1 MTFIQR
7 ITALLILL
15 AGTLPA
21 TGQELR
27 LVTEENPPLNFKNP
41 ATGKLDG
48 AAHEIIMAVMQEV
61 GVSHSTEILP
71 THRGYRAAVEN
82 ANTCFYGLNRTPAR
96 EDLFEWVGPL
106 LDGGWAFFGYDDVP
120 LMQSLAD
127 LNDLIVVA
135 RRGSAAT
142 VALQGARPDVRLV
155 TVKSHATALRMLERG
170 RAQLWLTGV
179 MMARKGAGEKNY
191 KKPEMKLMWRKS
203 VLYMGCGRG
212 TDRALITR
220 LNGANS
226 ALEHRRAEIIGRH
239 WP

>member
-7 ITALLILL
+7 ITALLILM
-15 AGTLPA
+15 AGSLPA

-41 ATGKLDG
+41 ETGKLDG
-48 AAHEIIMAVMQEV
+48 SAHEIVMAIMRDT
-61 GVSHSTEILP
+61 GVSFTTDILP
-71 THRGYRAAVEN
+71 THRGYRAAVET
-82 ANTCFYGLNRTPAR
+82 AHTCFYGLNRTPAR

-106 LDGGWAFFGYDDVP
+106 MEGGWAFFGYDNVP
-120 LMQSLAD
+120 AMQSLAD

-135 RRGSAAT
+135 RGGSAAT

-155 TVKSHATALRMLERG
+155 TVKSHRAALRMLERG
-170 RAQLWLTGV
+170 RAHLWLTGV
-179 MMARKGAGEKNY
+179 MMARQGAGEKNY
-191 KKPEMKLMWRKS
+191 RKPEMKLMWRKS

-212 TDRALITR
+212 TDRALIVR
-220 LNGANS
+220 LNEANR
-226 ALEHRRAEIIGRH
+226 ALGDRRQAVLDRF